1 MNFLVWLMI
10 TLSSL
15 KADFPV
21 IIWGKDCPTVSGKEN
36 FDIESYVGQ
45 WFQIT
50 ALPFF
55 FASSSDTC
63 TWAKYSLLPNGNIAV
78 NNTEVKNGKR
88 SGVTGEAAPIENRS
102 GELDVEFFKKPSTTA
117 KSNYIVIDTDY
128 DEYAY
133 IWSCGSLW
141 FAHSPMLW
149 ILNRGYNHTEEY
161 VKHQAQNALD
171 IMEGFGYDKSSIITV
186 WRSLVI
192 TDQSNCGYTASQND
206 ASKKYH

>member
-1 MNFLVWLMI
+1 MNLLVWFMI

-21 IIWGKDCPTVSGKEN
+21 IIWGKGCPTVSGKEN
-36 FDIESYVGQ
+36 FDIQQYVGQ

-63 TWAKYSLLPNGNIAV
+63 TWAKYTPLPNGNIAV
-78 NNTEVKNGKR
+78 NNTEIKNGKR
-88 SGVTGEAAPIENRS
+88 SGVAGEAAPIENRS

-117 KSNYIVIDTDY
+117 ESNYIILDTDY
-128 DEYAY
+128 TEFAY
-133 IWSCGSLW
+133 IWSCGSLY

-161 VKHQAQNALD
+161 VKQQAKNALD
-171 IMEGFGYDKSSIITV
+171 IMESFGYDTDSVNTV
-186 WRSLVI
+186 WRRLVL
-192 TDQSNCGYTASQND
+192 TDQTNCDYTSARKD
-206 ASKKYH
+206 AAKYY